1 MCYVTTS
8 VERARRAQDE
18 DDVEPRGAEP
28 RRRARRRLVS
38 KRSRVDRRVDNHP
51 PNDLVRYGRIETYS
65 FHANASPLGER
76 VAARNISA
84 ALETKYIANPNA
96 VLALS
101 RVGVNT
107 DNISAAC
114 ISVSSPASTGVNRIV
129 SPV

>member
-1 MCYVTTS
+1 MDAS
-8 VERARRAQDE
+8 RRSA
-18 DDVEPRGAEP
+18 
-28 RRRARRRLVS
+28 
-38 KRSRVDRRVDNHP
+38 
-51 PNDLVRYGRIETYS
+51 YS